1 MLPESKDQRIGTDEQ
16 WKAMQESWELVMVAS
31 KLSMLWSWFDV
42 SAEVLV

>member
-1 MLPESKDQRIGTDEQ
+1 
-16 WKAMQESWELVMVAS
+16 MQESWELVMVAS